1 MSHTPHVGSGT
12 GQTVRVWLPEPPE
25 VYDGLP
31 DGLTIDLYD
40 GNSRPPASLDQVEFY
55 VAPYLGAPHTVELIR
70 SMPALKV
77 VQTLTAGVENV
88 MPYLPKGVTLCNARG
103 VHDASTAELAV
114 GLILASLRGIDDFVR
129 AQDAGRWAAG
139 RREALADK
147 RVLVLGAGSIGRALE
162 RRLTPF
168 ECEVTLVARTARDGV
183 AGIDQLPELLPE
195 ADVVVLLVPL
205 TDETRG
211 LVDAKFLAQMKD
223 RALLVNVA
231 RGQVVDTEAL
241 MAELSGRRLRA
252 ALDVTDPEPLPEGH
266 PLWSAPGVL
275 ISPHVGGNTSAFVP
289 RGRRLVSAQ
298 LRRYVAGEPLANVV
312 TGGY

>member
-1 MSHTPHVGSGT
+1 MSHTTERGAGRA
-12 GQTVRVWLPEPPE
+12 VRVWLPEPPE

-31 DGLTIDLYD
+31 DGLTIDVYD
-40 GNSRPPASLDQVEFY
+40 GTGEPPASLGEVEFY
-55 VAPYLGAPHTVELIR
+55 VTPYLGPRHTVELIR

-77 VQTLTAGVENV
+77 VQTLTAGVEHV
-88 MPYLPKGVTLCNARG
+88 TPYLPDGVTLCNARG

-114 GLILASLRGIDDFVR
+114 GLILASLRGIPDFVR
-129 AQDAGRWAAG
+129 AQDAGEWVGG

-147 RVLVLGAGSIGRALE
+147 RVLILGAGSIAQALR

-168 ECEVTLVARTARDGV
+168 ECDVTCVARTARDGV
-183 AGIDQLPELLPE
+183 AGVDQLPELLPQ

-223 RALLVNVA
+223 GALLVNVA

-241 MAELSGRRLRA
+241 VAELASGRLRA
-252 ALDVTDPEPLPEGH
+252 ALDVTDPEPLPKGH

-275 ISPHVGGNTSAFVP
+275 ISPHVGGNTSAFLP

-312 TGGY
+312 AGAY